1 MEKLREK
8 AKKLNIVK
16 VKRFSLAVGFTM
28 LAFVGLCYLLFQF
41 VLPMF
46 ITFVIATLDRWFS
59 GQVNFLDGVLITLV
73 FGWMILN
80 KNKLFGDDDNEK
92 QKK

>member
-1 MEKLREK
+1 MEKLRKK

-46 ITFVIATLDRWFS
+46 IRFVIATLDRWFS
-59 GQVNFLDGVLITLV
+59 GQVNFFDGVLITLG
-73 FGWMILN
+73 FGLIIFN
-80 KNKLFGDDDNEK
+80 KNKVFGDDDEK
-92 QKK
+92 